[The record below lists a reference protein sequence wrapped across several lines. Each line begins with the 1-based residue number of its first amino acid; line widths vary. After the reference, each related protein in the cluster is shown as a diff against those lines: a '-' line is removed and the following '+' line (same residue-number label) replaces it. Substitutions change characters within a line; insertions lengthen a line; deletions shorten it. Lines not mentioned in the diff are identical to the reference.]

1 MRIERSDD
9 DEWAVAAAACR
20 THPVRKE
27 GFEEGIF
34 RSWNCMIVDLWRQL
48 WRQSKSFPW
57 ATDDVSYWSLT
68 RFFSF
73 TQNRYFE

>member
-34 RSWNCMIVDLWRQL
+34 RS
-48 WRQSKSFPW
+48 
-57 ATDDVSYWSLT
+57 
-68 RFFSF
+68 
-73 TQNRYFE
+73 